1 MTVIYR
7 FNKYLIA
14 MLIIVMLTG
23 CGSEA
28 DIENS
33 GVLFTIS
40 GIYTESGDALTDLD
54 KDSNYWNYVKEKV
67 NEAVCNIAGVE
78 SCSIEYNPDNN
89 EVEVSIQGTGDELI
103 KQKDDIEKYLSDFF
117 GDIEVNIAYETY

>member
-33 GVLFTIS
+33 GV
-40 GIYTESGDALTDLD
+40 Y
-54 KDSNYWNYVKEKV
+54 
-67 NEAVCNIAGVE
+67 NIRYIHRIRRCADG
-78 SCSIEYNPDNN
+78 
-89 EVEVSIQGTGDELI
+89 
-103 KQKDDIEKYLSDFF
+103 F
-117 GDIEVNIAYETY
+117 G